1 MFLSFYLNFNAF
13 IMGNTPKAVSF
24 CSSILFVANCFCL
37 SFIKKSKKMAVIPIM
52 YTDFITIISL
62 AALIEMEYRLLT
74 EYLMIFVL
82 IAMPPFYGLNIFH
95 SSYTFSLIV
104 FLLSRLLFIVNVY
117 FFTKKKAPDE

>member
-1 MFLSFYLNFNAF
+1 
-13 IMGNTPKAVSF
+13 
-24 CSSILFVANCFCL
+24 
-37 SFIKKSKKMAVIPIM
+37 MAVIPIM